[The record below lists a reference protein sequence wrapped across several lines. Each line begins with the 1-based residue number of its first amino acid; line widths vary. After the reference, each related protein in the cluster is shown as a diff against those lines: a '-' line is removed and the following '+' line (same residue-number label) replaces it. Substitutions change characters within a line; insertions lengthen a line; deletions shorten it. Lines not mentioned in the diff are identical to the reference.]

1 MRRANI
7 TYLVSLT
14 CALMTTYTHI
24 TAKPIPTNQ
33 PINIT
38 ADHVF
43 FDQAHHTVTYS
54 GHVIAD
60 RNKGH
65 MTGHKLVVYMN
76 ARTNKVQRLVDF
88 GSPAF
93 YQDVDPRT
101 HAIVSSHAN
110 IITMIQKTHQV
121 YLDQNAYI
129 NKQGSI
135 LRAPHISYNQIA
147 GTAHTHVDHVRTQH
161 TDITILP
168 TSPPTHSVHSTQAI
182 VASPLSSS

>member
-1 MRRANI
+1 MRRASI
-7 TYLVSLT
+7 TYSLSLIF
-14 CALMTTYTHI
+14 ALMTIYTHI
-24 TAKPIPTNQ
+24 TANPIPTKQ

-38 ADHVF
+38 ADHLF
-43 FDQAHHTVTYS
+43 FDQAHHTATYS

-65 MTGHKLVVYMN
+65 MTGNKLVVYIN
-76 ARTNKVQRLVDF
+76 AQTNQLQRLVDY
-88 GSPAF
+88 GRPAT
-93 YQDVDPRT
+93 YQDIDPQT
-101 HAIVSSHAN
+101 HALISSRAN

-121 YLDQNAYI
+121 YLDQHAYI

-135 LRAPHISYNQIA
+135 LQAPHISYNQTT
-147 GTAHTHVDHVRTQH
+147 GTAHTHVDHKRSQH

-168 TSPPTHSVHSTQAI
+168 TSPPIHSAHSPQAT